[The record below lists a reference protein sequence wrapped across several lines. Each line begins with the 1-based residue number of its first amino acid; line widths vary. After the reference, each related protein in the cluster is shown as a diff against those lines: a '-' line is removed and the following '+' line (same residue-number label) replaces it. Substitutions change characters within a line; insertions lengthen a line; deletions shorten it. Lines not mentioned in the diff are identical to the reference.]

1 MIMKH
6 IGVLE
11 ENKGSE
17 YLIKLESFSKA
28 NIPLFVQHLK
38 NGWDWSLSGKDSLT
52 SFVDAFFK
60 DDAFRGYWVTYNNEP
75 HGIVSFRQYSEPGE
89 VKTVSLGI
97 YIHKDKRGKGLAR
110 TVLVSS
116 ATAMQ
121 KMNIP
126 LIATVHEDNKRSL
139 NMIRAA
145 TGMEGTHIY
154 EPSKNRNAW
163 FFNLDKNNF
172 VEPNTGE
179 ENKVKEYI
187 NNKCIE
193 TLLSDKKSF
202 DKLLLSFK

>member
-1 MIMKH
+1 MDVNNNYNNLK
-6 IGVLE
+6 VSFDSL
-11 ENKGSE
+11 
-17 YLIKLESFSKA
+17 KLEAFSDK
-28 NIPLFVQHLK
+28 NVPLFTSYLED
-38 NGWDWSLSGKDSLT
+38 GWNWRLSDKASLT
-52 SFVDAFFK
+52 SFVDAFFGGP
-60 DDAFRGYWVTYNNEP
+60 DFRGYWIMFNDEP
-75 HGIVSFRQYSEPGE
+75 YGLISFRQYSEPSD

-126 LIATVHEDNKRSL
+126 LIATVHEDNHRSL
-139 NMIRAA
+139 NMIRSA

-172 VEPNTGE
+172 VEPNNRE
-179 ENKVKEYI
+179 ENKVKEYM

-202 DKLLLSFK
+202 DKLLFSFK